1 MGMMKE
7 FQEFAMKGNMIDLAV
22 GIVIGGAFGK
32 IVTSLVNDII
42 MPPIGLLLGGVDFAN
57 LFIDLSGKDYT
68 TLAAAKQAGAPVIA
82 YGSFINTF
90 IDFLIVA
97 FAIFI
102 AIKQVNKLR
111 RKLEEEEAKLASMGE
126 KFEKIEKLGLKEIGK
141 LEKAGLKNLGKIEKL
156 GLKEI
161 GKIGKLGKK
170 IIKK

>member
-32 IVTSLVNDII
+32 IVTSLVNDIL

-57 LFIDLSGKDYT
+57 RFIDLSGKGHT
-68 TLAAAKQAGAPVIA
+68 TLAAAKAAGAPVIA
-82 YGSFINTF
+82 YGSFINAF

-111 RKLEEEEAKLASMGE
+111 RKLEEEEGKFAIMG
-126 KFEKIEKLGLKEIGK
+126 KNFGKIEKLGLKG
-141 LEKAGLKNLGKIEKL
+141 LGNMEKAGLKNLGKIEKF
-156 GLKEI
+156 GMKEI
-161 GKIGKLGKK
+161 GKLGKLGKK